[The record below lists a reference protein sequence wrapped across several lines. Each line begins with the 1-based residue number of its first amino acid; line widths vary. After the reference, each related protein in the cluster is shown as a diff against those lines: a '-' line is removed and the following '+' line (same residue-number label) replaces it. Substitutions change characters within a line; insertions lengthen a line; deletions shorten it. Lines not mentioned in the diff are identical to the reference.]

1 MKTLI
6 YFTNLV
12 SICMNTWINTLFY
25 IRLFLVCVIS
35 SLIWISSL
43 ILCTTSLYALA
54 GPKIGQIKSCILYLV
69 SCMRSCTSCSKNR
82 VTDKLCTSADLHLC
96 FHICK
101 RKGFLMMQLV

>member
-69 SCMRSCTSCSKNR
+69 SCMDPKDSVIMRLTCIIYKISNM
-82 VTDKLCTSADLHLC
+82 L
-96 FHICK
+96 
-101 RKGFLMMQLV
+101 

>member
-25 IRLFLVCVIS
+25 IRLFLVCVISYLRLFLVCVIS

-69 SCMRSCTSCSKNR
+69 SCW
-82 VTDKLCTSADLHLC
+82 
-96 FHICK
+96 
-101 RKGFLMMQLV
+101 

>member
-25 IRLFLVCVIS
+25 IRLFLVCVFS

-43 ILCTTSLYALA
+43 ILCITSLYALA
-54 GPKIGQIKSCILYLV
+54 GPKIGQIKSCTLYLV
-69 SCMRSCTSCSKNR
+69 SIGAVFDTHLFGLSPNR
-82 VTDKLCTSADLHLC
+82 LLHLR
-96 FHICK
+96 HHQSLA
-101 RKGFLMMQLV
+101 GG

>member
-69 SCMRSCTSCSKNR
+69 SNVYPITKTCPCNIQRFFE
-82 VTDKLCTSADLHLC
+82 L
-96 FHICK
+96 
-101 RKGFLMMQLV
+101 

>member
-12 SICMNTWINTLFY
+12 STCMNTWINTLFY

-54 GPKIGQIKSCILYLV
+54 GPKIGQNNLKIQILLV
-69 SCMRSCTSCSKNR
+69 LKKDS
-82 VTDKLCTSADLHLC
+82 L
-96 FHICK
+96 FY
-101 RKGFLMMQLV
+101 

>member
-25 IRLFLVCVIS
+25 IKLFLVCVIS

-69 SCMRSCTSCSKNR
+69 SCIVINP
-82 VTDKLCTSADLHLC
+82 KLELNCLDLHTLLR
-96 FHICK
+96 FSATKKTPEQRYI
-101 RKGFLMMQLV
+101 LYINLVES

>member
-69 SCMRSCTSCSKNR
+69 SCNIFRKN
-82 VTDKLCTSADLHLC
+82 DHL
-96 FHICK
+96 
-101 RKGFLMMQLV
+101 GS

>member
-69 SCMRSCTSCSKNR
+69 PTLPEFWHMSRQGSKNPGI
-82 VTDKLCTSADLHLC
+82 KP
-96 FHICK
+96 
-101 RKGFLMMQLV
+101 

>member
-69 SCMRSCTSCSKNR
+69 SCKDGTLVYSL
-82 VTDKLCTSADLHLC
+82 V
-96 FHICK
+96 
-101 RKGFLMMQLV
+101 RKTGDDVLASNV

>member
-25 IRLFLVCVIS
+25 IRLLLVCVIS

-69 SCMRSCTSCSKNR
+69 S
-82 VTDKLCTSADLHLC
+82 LCPPPQKKSASSVYFNDP
-96 FHICK
+96 
-101 RKGFLMMQLV
+101 R

>member
-25 IRLFLVCVIS
+25 IRLFLVCVFS

-69 SCMRSCTSCSKNR
+69 SCTLHGQVFVLVHWFPTCFV
-82 VTDKLCTSADLHLC
+82 VTL
-96 FHICK
+96 I
-101 RKGFLMMQLV
+101 V

>member
-54 GPKIGQIKSCILYLV
+54 GPKIGQIKSCILYYCIYFFAV
-69 SCMRSCTSCSKNR
+69 DARET
-82 VTDKLCTSADLHLC
+82 TPPGLCHLQKIRILLKMIQGREP
-96 FHICK
+96 H
-101 RKGFLMMQLV
+101 QA

>member
-6 YFTNLV
+6 YFTNLD

-25 IRLFLVCVIS
+25 IRLFLVCVFS

-54 GPKIGQIKSCILYLV
+54 GPKIGQIKSCILYLGTAGFM
-69 SCMRSCTSCSKNR
+69 SDLFKN
-82 VTDKLCTSADLHLC
+82 
-96 FHICK
+96 HIVH
-101 RKGFLMMQLV
+101 FLMTRLMFKKWGRVVTKW

>member
-69 SCMRSCTSCSKNR
+69 SCIMPLFEI
-82 VTDKLCTSADLHLC
+82 VTVELVLGYENFFMLNSAET
-96 FHICK
+96 
-101 RKGFLMMQLV
+101 

>member
-12 SICMNTWINTLFY
+12 SICMNTWINTLFD

-69 SCMRSCTSCSKNR
+69 SCIYKVVPVPMARFTIEG
-82 VTDKLCTSADLHLC
+82 VSALTCLRP
-96 FHICK
+96 F
-101 RKGFLMMQLV
+101 F

>member
-35 SLIWISSL
+35 SLIWISSP

-54 GPKIGQIKSCILYLV
+54 GPKIGQIKSCILYLDTLV
-69 SCMRSCTSCSKNR
+69 STCTL
-82 VTDKLCTSADLHLC
+82 VTSL
-96 FHICK
+96 HICFSCHVCYDPICF
-101 RKGFLMMQLV
+101 GLFAE

>member
-25 IRLFLVCVIS
+25 IRSFLVCVIS
-35 SLIWISSL
+35 SLIWIFSL

-54 GPKIGQIKSCILYLV
+54 GPKIGQIKSCIIPLV
-69 SCMRSCTSCSKNR
+69 LGG
-82 VTDKLCTSADLHLC
+82 VQAGAFLPLCGL
-96 FHICK
+96 
-101 RKGFLMMQLV
+101 FLT

>member
-12 SICMNTWINTLFY
+12 SICMNTWINTLSY

-54 GPKIGQIKSCILYLV
+54 GPKIGQIKSCILYLL
-69 SCMRSCTSCSKNR
+69 SCILYLGLHCDLVIQQGLTQGLTKN
-82 VTDKLCTSADLHLC
+82 LES
-96 FHICK
+96 
-101 RKGFLMMQLV
+101 

>member
-25 IRLFLVCVIS
+25 IRLFLVCVFS

-54 GPKIGQIKSCILYLV
+54 GPKIGQIKSCILYL
-69 SCMRSCTSCSKNR
+69 KLAAIPAFAIHR
-82 VTDKLCTSADLHLC
+82 VPLDNKS
-96 FHICK
+96 ISV
-101 RKGFLMMQLV
+101 RQ

>member
-35 SLIWISSL
+35 SSIWISSL

-69 SCMRSCTSCSKNR
+69 SCIDLYHEYLILFHENMYNR
-82 VTDKLCTSADLHLC
+82 NFTNYIHGLI
-96 FHICK
+96 HIK
-101 RKGFLMMQLV
+101 

>member
-12 SICMNTWINTLFY
+12 SICMNIWINTLFY
-25 IRLFLVCVIS
+25 FRLFLVCVFS

-54 GPKIGQIKSCILYLV
+54 GPKIGQIKSCILV
-69 SCMRSCTSCSKNR
+69 FVFTSMHCVAVLQFQTQFVDISK
-82 VTDKLCTSADLHLC
+82 S
-96 FHICK
+96 
-101 RKGFLMMQLV
+101 

>member
-69 SCMRSCTSCSKNR
+69 SCIHAHEHSHITS
-82 VTDKLCTSADLHLC
+82 VSAILLSLTV
-96 FHICK
+96 
-101 RKGFLMMQLV
+101 GA

>member
-25 IRLFLVCVIS
+25 IRLFLV

-54 GPKIGQIKSCILYLV
+54 GPKIGQIKSCILYLE
-69 SCMRSCTSCSKNR
+69 
-82 VTDKLCTSADLHLC
+82 L
-96 FHICK
+96 
-101 RKGFLMMQLV
+101 

>member
-69 SCMRSCTSCSKNR
+69 FETSNSLIILAGH
-82 VTDKLCTSADLHLC
+82 T
-96 FHICK
+96 
-101 RKGFLMMQLV
+101 FLAPDC